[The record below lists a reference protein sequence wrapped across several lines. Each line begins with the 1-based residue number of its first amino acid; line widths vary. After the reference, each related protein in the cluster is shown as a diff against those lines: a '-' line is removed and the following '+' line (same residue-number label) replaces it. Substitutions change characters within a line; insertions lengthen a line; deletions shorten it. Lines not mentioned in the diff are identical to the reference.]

1 MDIFAVIHSALIGLG
16 LAASCG
22 FRVFVP
28 MLVMSIAVR
37 AGQLELTEGWAW
49 LGSWPAMT
57 AFAVATVVEICGY
70 YVPWVDNALDSLH
83 TPAAVVAGI
92 IATAACVSDMHPLL
106 QWSTAIIAGGG
117 LAAAVQTGTVL
128 ARGTSTAVTG
138 GLFNFM
144 LATLELLMSLV
155 MSVLAIVLPVLAT
168 VVLLVVAFFLMRRI
182 WRLQNERWR
191 KRAEKLMAGPYRVI
205 AIRHDLSRDV
215 VGQGLTLQEAT
226 AIEGELV
233 TDESVL
239 NYIREEDPP
248 VEAKHGER

>member
-1 MDIFAVIHSALIGLG
+1 
-16 LAASCG
+16 
-22 FRVFVP
+22 
-28 MLVMSIAVR
+28 
-37 AGQLELTEGWAW
+37 
-49 LGSWPAMT
+49 
-57 AFAVATVVEICGY
+57 
-70 YVPWVDNALDSLH
+70 
-83 TPAAVVAGI
+83 
-92 IATAACVSDMHPLL
+92 
-106 QWSTAIIAGGG
+106 
-117 LAAAVQTGTVL
+117 
-128 ARGTSTAVTG
+128 
-138 GLFNFM
+138 
-144 LATLELLMSLV
+144 MSLV